1 MLDQEH
7 KDYRLTLTT
16 SRRKEQTMYYT
27 DNTYQGG
34 KRQRESGALLFPAH
48 PREIEKLK
56 KEAELDKEL
65 EEIKEL
71 KSELEQLLKEAKGED

>member
-1 MLDQEH
+1 MFYDNGQ
-7 KDYRLTLTT
+7 TL
-16 SRRKEQTMYYT
+16 
-27 DNTYQGG
+27 GG
-34 KRQRESGALLFPAH
+34 RRQRGSGALLFPAH

>member
-1 MLDQEH
+1 
-7 KDYRLTLTT
+7 
-16 SRRKEQTMYYT
+16 MYYNNDQT
-27 DNTYQGG
+27 LGG
-34 KRQRESGALLFPAH
+34 RRQRESGALLFPAH